1 MKGYSINIEEETLAN
16 TNFRK
21 VLYTGKHSQL
31 VLMSLLPNEEIGLEV
46 HPDNDQFFRFEK
58 GQGKCIIDGNEYL
71 VSDGFAVVVPA
82 GAQHNVINMSATDDL
97 KLYTIYSPAHHL
109 DGIVRAT
116 KSEAEAND
124 PEFDGVTTE

>member
-31 VLMSLLPNEEIGLEV
+31 VLMSLLPNEDIGMEV

-71 VSDGFAVVVPA
+71 ISDGFAVVVPA

-97 KLYTIYSPAHHL
+97 KLYTIYSPANHL

>member
-1 MKGYSINIEEETLAN
+1 MKGSAINIEQETLAN

-31 VLMSLLPNEEIGLEV
+31 VLMSLLPNEEIGLES

-58 GQGKCIIDGNEYL
+58 GQGKCFIDDNEYL
-71 VSDGFAVVVPA
+71 VSDGFAIIVPA
-82 GAQHNVINMSATDDL
+82 GGQHNVINMSNTEDL

-116 KSEAEAND
+116 KAEA
-124 PEFDGVTTE
+124 